1 MSRSLE
7 PVAALRTFFLRRMEH
22 FGRRA
27 VRTVLAPA
35 PAFVAPDPALL
46 ELLSRHRALLLRWL
60 DAVVAGAEP
69 LGRRGTLV
77 LLADRMTR
85 YLLDHNPYLVVDD
98 ALRARLDA
106 LYLAST
112 IDFRAAVRASGR
124 PARLAAALPAV
135 FSAHQRRLAA
145 FVRAVAAAHADAG
158 PEFVFREPLSV
169 EHSPGLQ
176 LELLGL
182 EPRRLLEPVLDLGCG
197 RSAGLVRRLRAAGI
211 DARGLDRDVAPGPFL
226 VRGDWLDEPLGRARW
241 GTILSHLGFSAHFLH
256 HHLRPHGSAERYAR
270 RYLEL
275 LRALRPGGSF
285 RYVPALPFL
294 ESLLPSAAYAVS
306 RQKPSGDLPV
316 AGGAAG
322 TVPATVW
329 CAACVTR
336 LR

>member
-1 MSRSLE
+1 MSRSAD
-7 PVAALRTFFLRRMEH
+7 PVAALRTFFLRRMEQ
-22 FGRRA
+22 FSRQA

-35 PAFVAPDPALL
+35 PAFVAPEPALL
-46 ELLSRHRALLLRWL
+46 ELLSRHRAPLLRWL
-60 DAVVAGAEP
+60 DAVVAGTDP
-69 LGRRGTLV
+69 LAGRGTLA

-112 IDFRAAVRASGR
+112 VDFRAAVRASRR
-124 PARLAAALPAV
+124 PARLSAALPGV
-135 FSAHQRRLAA
+135 FSAHQRRLAG

-158 PEFVFREPLSV
+158 PEFVFGEPLSA

-176 LELLGL
+176 LEVLGV
-182 EPRRLLEPVLDLGCG
+182 EPRDLLEPVLDLGCG
-197 RSAGLVRRLRAAGI
+197 PSAGLVRRLRAEGI
-211 DARGLDRDVAPGPFL
+211 DARGLDRDVVAEPFL
-226 VRGDWLDEPLGRARW
+226 VRGDWLEASLGRSRW
-241 GTILSHLGFSAHFLH
+241 GTILSHLGFSMHFLH
-256 HHLRPHGSAERYAR
+256 HHLRPRGSAERYAR

-294 ESLLPSAAYAVS
+294 ESLLPSAVYAVS
-306 RQKPSGDLPV
+306 RREPPRDL
-316 AGGAAG
+316 AAACSAAG
-322 TVPATVW
+322 TLPAAVW
-329 CAACVTR
+329 RAARVTR